1 MKTFVILGISAAVC
15 DVFYAPCTAMGK
27 RDPIPLSPYVCAMS
41 LLDIYYSFQPFPNT
55 YILIIEWY
63 CIL

>member
-27 RDPIPLSPYVCAMS
+27 RDPIPLSPYVGCGWIR
-41 LLDIYYSFQPFPNT
+41 LLLIQTISNIY
-55 YILIIEWY
+55 
-63 CIL
+63 